1 MGHQTICLNP
11 ETTAM
16 PKAPAKP
23 SNKHLLAELK
33 NIAEGLGKTF
43 APFCEVVVHDLTHPK
58 NAILAIENNLSGRR
72 VGQPATELGLA
83 RIQDPD
89 YPAVIANYANQ
100 FADGRK
106 VKSTSVGIRNEEGDY
121 VAAICLNVDLTLF
134 NGFQAAMGQF
144 TAIESSAVTETLDAA
159 NADRIRQCIDEF
171 AAARATTSRSLRPA
185 DRKQLVQDLRKAGY
199 LEIRRGAEIAAA
211 HMGVSRATVYSDAK

>member
-1 MGHQTICLNP
+1 MQ
-11 ETTAM
+11 
-16 PKAPAKP
+16 P
-23 SNKHLLAELK
+23 SANQHLFTQLQL
-33 NIAEGLGKTF
+33 IAEGLGKTF

-58 NAILAIENNLSGRR
+58 NAILAIENNLSGRNI
-72 VGQPATELGLA
+72 GLPATELGLA

-106 VKSTSVGIRNEEGDY
+106 VKSTSIGIKNEAGDY
-121 VAAICLNVDLTLF
+121 VAALCLNVDLTLF
-134 NGFQAAMGQF
+134 GGIQAAMAQF

-159 NADRIRQCIDEF
+159 YADRIRQTIDDF
-171 AAARATTSRSLRPA
+171 AAARATTSRALKPA
-185 DRKQLVQDLRKAGY
+185 DRKQLVQDIKRAGY

-211 HMGVSRATVYSDAK
+211 HLGVSRATVYNDAK

>member
-1 MGHQTICLNP
+1 MT
-11 ETTAM
+11 
-16 PKAPAKP
+16 KA
-23 SNKHLLAELK
+23 SSSKHLLAELK

-83 RIQDPD
+83 RIQDPG
-89 YPAVIANYANQ
+89 YPAVITNYANQ

-106 VKSTSVGIRNEEGDY
+106 VKSTSVGIRNEDGDY

-134 NGFQAAMGQF
+134 NGFQAAMSQF
-144 TAIESSAVTETLDAA
+144 TAIESSAVTEHWTRPTPTAYA
-159 NADRIRQCIDEF
+159 SASTNSPPRGPPPR
-171 AAARATTSRSLRPA
+171 ARSSL
-185 DRKQLVQDLRKAGY
+185 QTG
-199 LEIRRGAEIAAA
+199 
-211 HMGVSRATVYSDAK
+211 SNW

>member
-1 MGHQTICLNP
+1 MK
-11 ETTAM
+11 TT
-16 PKAPAKP
+16 

-43 APFCEVVVHDLTHPK
+43 APFCEVVLHDLTHPK

-72 VGQPATELGLA
+72 IGQPATELGLA

-89 YPAVIANYANQ
+89 YPAVISNYANQ

-106 VKSTSVGIRNEEGDY
+106 VKSTSIGIRNEAGDY

-134 NGFQAAMGQF
+134 
-144 TAIESSAVTETLDAA
+144 
-159 NADRIRQCIDEF
+159 
-171 AAARATTSRSLRPA
+171 
-185 DRKQLVQDLRKAGY
+185 
-199 LEIRRGAEIAAA
+199 
-211 HMGVSRATVYSDAK
+211 GVSRLRCPSSPPSNPAP

>member
-1 MGHQTICLNP
+1 MQ
-11 ETTAM
+11 
-16 PKAPAKP
+16 P
-23 SNKHLLAELK
+23 SANQHLFTQLQR
-33 NIAEGLGKTF
+33 IAEGLGKTF

-58 NAILAIENNLSGRR
+58 NAILAIENNLSGRNI
-72 VGQPATELGLA
+72 GLPATELGLA

-106 VKSTSVGIRNEEGDY
+106 VKSTSIGIKNEAGDY
-121 VAAICLNVDLTLF
+121 VAALCLNVDLTLF
-134 NGFQAAMGQF
+134 GGIQAAMAQF

-159 NADRIRQCIDEF
+159 NADRIRQTIDDF
-171 AAARATTSRSLRPA
+171 AAARATTSRALKPA
-185 DRKQLVQDLRKAGY
+185 DRKQLVQDIKRAGY

-211 HMGVSRATVYSDAK
+211 HLGVSRATVYNDAK

>member
-1 MGHQTICLNP
+1 MQ
-11 ETTAM
+11 
-16 PKAPAKP
+16 P
-23 SNKHLLAELK
+23 SANQHLFTQLQL
-33 NIAEGLGKTF
+33 IAEGLGKTF

-58 NAILAIENNLSGRR
+58 NAILAIENNLSGRNI
-72 VGQPATELGLA
+72 GLPATELGLA

-106 VKSTSVGIRNEEGDY
+106 VKSTSIGIKNEAGDY
-121 VAAICLNVDLTLF
+121 VAALCLNVDLTLF
-134 NGFQAAMGQF
+134 GGIQAAMAQF

-159 NADRIRQCIDEF
+159 NADRIRQTIDDF
-171 AAARATTSRSLRPA
+171 AAARATTSRALKPA
-185 DRKQLVQDLRKAGY
+185 DRKQLVQDIKRAGY

-211 HMGVSRATVYSDAK
+211 HLGVSRATVYNDAK